1 MRMIM
6 HLASR
11 NMRVYLRDRTAVFFS
26 LLSVFIIIGLYAVF
40 LGDTNV
46 RSIENMAKDANPDDV
61 RWLVDS
67 WIMAGI
73 LVVNSITVTLGLFG
87 IMIDDESKKRIH
99 AYLVAPVSRSN
110 LVAGYLVAANG
121 VGLLLSGVAFVLV
134 ELYILVSGG
143 HLLSPVQTVQALGVL
158 IVTVIS
164 SSSIVFF
171 LVSFIRTASEFS
183 TLSTILGTIIGFIT
197 GIYVPIGVL
206 PEFLQTLVKF
216 VPATHSAALMRQI
229 FMAEPLDA
237 VFGAAPLQIRSEYT
251 RIFGVDVLVS
261 GEPLSMSAML
271 GIVIG
276 TGIVFLVLSIVLMK
290 RRKIA

>member
-1 MRMIM
+1 MKMIM
-6 HLASR
+6 HLAGR

-46 RSIENMAKDANPDDV
+46 RSIENMAKGANPDDI

-73 LVVNSITVTLGLFG
+73 LVVNSITVTLGLYG
-87 IMIDDESKKRIH
+87 IMIDDEAKKRIH
-99 AYLVAPVSRSN
+99 AYLVAPVSRSK

-121 VGLLLSGVAFVLV
+121 VGLLLSAVAFVLV

-143 HLLSPVQTVQALGVL
+143 HLLVPGQMAKALGVL
-158 IVTVIS
+158 AVTVLS

-171 LVSFIRTASEFS
+171 LASFIRSASAFS

-229 FMAEPLDA
+229 FMSEPLDK
-237 VFGAAPLQIRSEYT
+237 VFSTAPAQIRSEYT
-251 RIFGVDVLVS
+251 RVFGVDVLV
-261 GEPLSMSAML
+261 GGKPLSETVML

-276 TGIVFLVLSIVLMK
+276 TGLIFLLLSVILMK

>member
-1 MRMIM
+1 MRLIM
-6 HLASR
+6 QLAKR

-40 LGDTNV
+40 LGETNV
-46 RSIENMAKDANPDDV
+46 RSIENMAKGADPEDV

-99 AYLVAPVSRSN
+99 AYLVAPVSRGK

-121 VGLLLSGVAFVLV
+121 VGLLLSAVAFVLV
-134 ELYILVSGG
+134 ELYIVISGG
-143 HLLSPVQTVQALGVL
+143 QLLALPQMAQAIGILV
-158 IVTVIS
+158 VTVLS

-171 LVSFIRTASEFS
+171 LASFIRTSSEFA

-216 VPATHSAALMRQI
+216 VPATHSAALMRQV
-229 FMAEPLDA
+229 FMSEPLDL
-237 VFGAAPLQIRSEYT
+237 VFQAAPAQVRTEYT
-251 RIFGVDVLVS
+251 RIFGVDVIVN
-261 GEPLSMSAML
+261 GEPLTTSVML
-271 GIVIG
+271 GIVIA
-276 TGIVFLVLSIVLMK
+276 TGLVFLVLSVFLMK